1 MSWMQTWHW
10 VGAVIAAVVCGVAA
24 SVLLNVIM
32 RPGPGKKATGVTWYA
47 TIRAFP
53 PGCVVGALVFLSIV
67 QPGDPEIDGFTA
79 TPQRVT
85 QGQEIVLRAEA
96 GDNFDQ
102 PKARVEFR
110 YVPRD
115 SEEESWRYGIGD
127 DTDGSDG
134 WQVRF
139 KTDRL
144 KPGEYTVFARA
155 RTEYGG
161 SEEESVRITVD
172 PAPAGGGK

>member
-10 VGAVIAAVVCGVAA
+10 VGAVIAAIVCGLAA
-24 SVLLNVIM
+24 SVLFNKIM
-32 RPGPGKKATGVTWYA
+32 RPGKKATGVTWFA

-67 QPGDPEIDGFTA
+67 QPGEPQIDGFTA
-79 TPQRVT
+79 TPQRVR
-85 QGQEIVLRAEA
+85 QGQEIVLCAEA

-102 PKARVEFR
+102 PNARVEFL
-110 YVPRD
+110 YLPR
-115 SEEESWRYGIGD
+115 SKEEESWRNVIGED
-127 DTDGSDG
+127 RDGSDG

-139 KTDRL
+139 KTGRL
-144 KPGEYTVFARA
+144 APGEYTVFARA

-161 SEEESVRITVD
+161 SDEVTVRITVD
-172 PAPAGGGK
+172 PAPAGGGE